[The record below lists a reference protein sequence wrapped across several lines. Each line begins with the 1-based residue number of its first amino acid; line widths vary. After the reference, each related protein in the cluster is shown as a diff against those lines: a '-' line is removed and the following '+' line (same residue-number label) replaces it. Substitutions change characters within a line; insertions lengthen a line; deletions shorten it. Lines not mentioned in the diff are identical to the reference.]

1 MRFTRLRIAATAGL
15 VTAAA
20 AVAATTG
27 AVTALAVA
35 PASASQAAVSSA
47 AAKAKPVVLVNQCSG
62 KGQVKPSP
70 TIPLPECMPSS
81 VFIGK
86 ASWTSWGSVAFGA
99 GVLEVNNC
107 TPSCAG
113 GKYIKY
119 PILIVLW
126 RAEPWAGKKGE
137 HYFSRMTWIYTGKR
151 PSRVPVT
158 HTVNWPAA
166 AE

>member
-1 MRFTRLRIAATAGL
+1 MRLTRLRVTAAGLVIIAAT
-15 VTAAA
+15 
-20 AVAATTG
+20 
-27 AVTALAVA
+27 AVTALAAA
-35 PASASQAAVSSA
+35 PASARPSA
-47 AAKAKPVVLVNQCSG
+47 AARATPVVLVNQCSG

-86 ASWTSWGSVAFGA
+86 VSWTSWASVAFGA
-99 GVLEVNNC
+99 AELEVNNC

-113 GKYIKY
+113 GKFIKY
-119 PILIVLW
+119 PILMVLW

-137 HYFSRMTWIYTGKR
+137 DYFSRMTWIYSGKR
-151 PSRVPVT
+151 PSGVPLT
-158 HTVNWPAA
+158 HTIIWPRA

>member
-1 MRFTRLRIAATAGL
+1 MRFTRVRIAATAGL
-15 VTAAA
+15 VTVAAA
-20 AVAATTG
+20 TAAT
-27 AVTALAVA
+27 VLAAA
-35 PASASQAAVSSA
+35 PASARPA
-47 AAKAKPVVLVNQCSG
+47 AAKATPVVLVNQCSG

-86 ASWTSWGSVAFGA
+86 ASWTSWASVAFGA

-113 GKYIKY
+113 GKFIKY

-137 HYFSRMTWIYTGKR
+137 DYFSRMTWIYTGKR
-151 PSRVPVT
+151 PSGVPVT

>member
-1 MRFTRLRIAATAGL
+1 MRFNRVRIMLGAGVVTVAAATAM
-15 VTAAA
+15 
-20 AVAATTG
+20 
-27 AVTALAVA
+27 TALAAA
-35 PASASQAAVSSA
+35 PASAHPAAISSA
-47 AAKAKPVVLVNQCSG
+47 VAKAKPVVLVNQCSG

-86 ASWTSWGSVAFGA
+86 ASWTSWASVAFGA
-99 GVLEVNNC
+99 ADLEVNNC

-113 GKYIKY
+113 GKFIKY

-137 HYFSRMTWIYTGKR
+137 DYFSRMTWIYTGKR
-151 PSRVPVT
+151 PNRVPGT
-158 HTVNWPAA
+158 HTINWPAA
-166 AE
+166 AQ

>member
-1 MRFTRLRIAATAGL
+1 MRFTRLRIVLAAGL
-15 VTAAA
+15 V
-20 AVAATTG
+20 AVAGFTAT
-27 AVTALAVA
+27 TALAA
-35 PASASQAAVSSA
+35 TPATARPAAS
-47 AAKAKPVVLVNQCSG
+47 AAKAPTVVLVNQCTG

-81 VFIGK
+81 VYIGK
-86 ASWTSWGSVAFGA
+86 ASWTSWASVAFGA
-99 GVLEVNNC
+99 ADLVINNC

-126 RAEPWAGKKGE
+126 RAEPWKGKKGE
-137 HYFSRMTWIYTGKR
+137 DYFSRMTWIYTGKR
-151 PSRVPVT
+151 PSRVPLT
-158 HTVNWPAA
+158 NTVDWPAA

>member
-15 VTAAA
+15 LTVAAATAA
-20 AVAATTG
+20 
-27 AVTALAVA
+27 TALAAA
-35 PASASQAAVSSA
+35 PASAHPAAVSLA
-47 AAKAKPVVLVNQCSG
+47 AAKAKTVVLVNQCSG

-99 GVLEVNNC
+99 AELEVNNC

-113 GKYIKY
+113 GKFIKY

-137 HYFSRMTWIYTGKR
+137 DYFSRMTWIYSGKR

>member
-15 VTAAA
+15 LTVAAATAA
-20 AVAATTG
+20 
-27 AVTALAVA
+27 TALAVA
-35 PASASQAAVSSA
+35 PASAHPAAVSSA

-86 ASWTSWGSVAFGA
+86 ASWTSWASVAFGA
-99 GVLEVNNC
+99 GTLEINNC

-137 HYFSRMTWIYTGKR
+137 DYFSRMTWIYTGKR
-151 PSRVPVT
+151 PSGVAVT

>member
-1 MRFTRLRIAATAGL
+1 MRFTRLRVAAAAGLVTIAATAF
-15 VTAAA
+15 A
-20 AVAATTG
+20 
-27 AVTALAVA
+27 ALAAA
-35 PASASQAAVSSA
+35 PASAHPSA
-47 AAKAKPVVLVNQCSG
+47 AAKATPVVLVNQCTG

-86 ASWTSWGSVAFGA
+86 ASWTSWASVAFGA
-99 GVLEVNNC
+99 AVLDVNNC

-137 HYFSRMTWIYTGKR
+137 DYFSRMTWIYDGKR
-151 PSRVPVT
+151 PSRVPLT
-158 HTVNWPAA
+158 NTIDWPSSAQ
-166 AE
+166 

>member
-1 MRFTRLRIAATAGL
+1 MRFTRLRVMLAAGL
-15 VTAAA
+15 V
-20 AVAATTG
+20 AVATTG
-27 AVTALAVA
+27 AAITIAAA
-35 PASASQAAVSSA
+35 PASARPSAASSV
-47 AAKAKPVVLVNQCSG
+47 AAKAKPVVLVNQCTG

-86 ASWTSWGSVAFGA
+86 ASWTSWASVAFGA
-99 GVLEVNNC
+99 ADLVINNC

-137 HYFSRMTWIYTGKR
+137 DYFSRMTWIYTGNR

-158 HTVNWPAA
+158 HTINWPAA

>member
-15 VTAAA
+15 VTIAAA
-20 AVAATTG
+20 TAA
-27 AVTALAVA
+27 TALAAA
-35 PASASQAAVSSA
+35 PASAHPSA
-47 AAKAKPVVLVNQCSG
+47 AAKATPVVLVNQCSG
-62 KGQVKPSP
+62 KGQVKPGP

-86 ASWTSWGSVAFGA
+86 ASWTSWAKVAFGSA
-99 GVLEVNNC
+99 VLDINNC

-126 RAEPWAGKKGE
+126 RAEPWKGKKGE
-137 HYFSRMTWIYTGKR
+137 DYFSRMTWIYTGKLPR
-151 PSRVPVT
+151 GVPVT
-158 HTVNWPAA
+158 HTINWPAA